1 MEALQN
7 KTTFKPSPYQMAI
20 YDFIEKSKG
29 NAVISAVAGSGKTT
43 TIVNALKL
51 IPQTES
57 VIFIAFNKSIV
68 EELKT
73 KVPSFVDVSTIHSVG
88 WQAIR
93 KKYKY
98 AKIDDRKVYY
108 FLKEI
113 SIMWEEIQL
122 MDEQEDKDD
131 YIGRVRKLIDLARVN
146 LITDVTLL
154 EEIAEKH
161 NMELTNGEAVK
172 ALECVR
178 ALGMKTETI
187 DFTDMLYIPAS
198 KKLQMPK
205 TYKWVFVD
213 ECQDLN
219 VAQQEILKL
228 LMNKDSRFVAVGD
241 PQQAIYGFA
250 GADVESFNK
259 LKAMPS
265 TVELPLSVSYRCGKK
280 IIELA
285 QTIVPHISYPDN
297 APDGEVIE
305 EGKTDSIK
313 EGDMVLC
320 RNTAPL
326 VMLCLKMLS
335 QGKKAMI
342 LGGDIGKS
350 LIAMVKKT
358 KKRSTEDMF
367 SSYMKERDSLIAKL
381 CKKKRIEAKEA
392 EEEKQ
397 VIMFDEKVR
406 VFDIICSEN
415 KIKTT
420 DTLIKRLEDLF
431 KDDKQGIVFAT
442 IHKSKGLEADRVH
455 IICRELMPSKYAKKD
470 WEKEQERN
478 LMYVA
483 YTRAKKS
490 LVFNT
495 EFEYEY

>member
-1 MEALQN
+1 MSFQ
-7 KTTFKPSPYQMAI
+7 PSPYQLAI
-20 YDFIEKSKG
+20 YEFIKKSKG

-43 TIVNALKL
+43 TIVNALNL
-51 IPQTES
+51 IQKNES

-93 KKYKY
+93 KKFKY

-108 FLKEI
+108 FIKEV
-113 SIMWEEIQL
+113 SAMWEEIQM
-122 MDEQEDKDD
+122 MDEQEDKDE
-131 YIGRVRKLIDLARVN
+131 YLSRVRKLIDLARVN
-146 LITDVTLL
+146 LITNVDALK
-154 EEIAEKH
+154 EIAEKH
-161 NMELTNGEAVK
+161 NIELTNGECKK
-172 ALECVR
+172 ALECIR
-178 ALGMKTETI
+178 GLNTKTDTF
-187 DFTDMLYIPAS
+187 DFTDMLYVPAMR
-198 KKLQMPK
+198 KLPMMK

-219 VAQQEILKL
+219 VAQQEILKM
-228 LMNKDSRFVAVGD
+228 LMDNGARFVAVGD

-259 LKAMPS
+259 LKDMPN
-265 TVELPLSVSYRCGKK
+265 TIELPLSVSYRCGRK

-285 QTIVPHISYPDN
+285 QTIVPHISYPDS
-297 APDGEVIE
+297 ASDGELRE
-305 EGKTDSIK
+305 DGKIDDIK

-326 VMLCLKMLS
+326 VMLCLKLLS

-350 LIAMVKKT
+350 LISLAKKT
-358 KKRSTEDMF
+358 KKVNTNDMF
-367 SSYMKERDSLIAKL
+367 TVLAKDRKKLIQL
-381 CKKKRIEAKEA
+381 ICNKKRLEAKEA
-392 EEEKQ
+392 EEEQ
-397 VIMFDEKVR
+397 AVIMFDEKVR
-406 VFDIICSEN
+406 VLDIICSEN
-415 KIKTT
+415 RIKTVE
-420 DTLIKRLEDLF
+420 TLVKRLTELF
-431 KDDKQGIVFAT
+431 SDEKKGIVFAT

-455 IICRELMPSKYAKKD
+455 IICRELMPSKYANRD

-478 LMYVA
+478 LQYVA

-490 LVFNT
+490 LIFNS
-495 EFEYEY
+495 EFEYEYN